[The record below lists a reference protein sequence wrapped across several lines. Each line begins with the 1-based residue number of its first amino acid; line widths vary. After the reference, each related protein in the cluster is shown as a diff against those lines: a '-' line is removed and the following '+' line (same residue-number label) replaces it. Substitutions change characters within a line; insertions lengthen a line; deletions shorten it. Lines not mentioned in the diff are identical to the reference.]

1 VREAVAFL
9 LLACACGAATVKGRA
24 DDAQRLRR
32 DSRADAADGGGG
44 ASGGGDRSF
53 VSLEGR
59 ATVVAPGLHQAAE
72 RETGGERVELVRAAS
87 HDACVRVAFE
97 SSSPVTARLLDAD
110 GGVLAEMHAAA
121 AEGVLGEHGP
131 VCIRRGD
138 AVSAV
143 AEGSGVRVKWIAWT
157 SP

>member
-9 LLACACGAATVKGRA
+9 LLACACGAATAKGRA
-24 DDAQRLRR
+24 DDAQRPRR
-32 DSRADAADGGGG
+32 DGRTDAADGAG
-44 ASGGGDRSF
+44 APTSGGDRSF

-59 ATVVAPGLHQAAE
+59 ATILAPGLHQAVE

-97 SSSPVTARLLDAD
+97 SSGPVTARLLDAD

-121 AEGVLGEHGP
+121 AEGALGEHGP

-138 AVSAV
+138 TVSAV
-143 AEGSGVRVKWIAWT
+143 AEGGGVRVKWIAWT

>member
-32 DSRADAADGGGG
+32 NSRADAADGGGG

-143 AEGSGVRVKWIAWT
+143 AEGGGVRVKWIAWT

>member
-1 VREAVAFL
+1 MREAVAFL

-32 DSRADAADGGGG
+32 NSRADAADGGGG

>member
-32 DSRADAADGGGG
+32 NSRADAADGGGG